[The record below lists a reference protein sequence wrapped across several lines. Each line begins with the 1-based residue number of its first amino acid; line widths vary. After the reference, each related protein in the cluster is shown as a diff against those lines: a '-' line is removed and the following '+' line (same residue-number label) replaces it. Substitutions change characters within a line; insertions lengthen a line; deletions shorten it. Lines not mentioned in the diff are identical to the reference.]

1 MNTHT
6 GRVFVTAVVSVFV
19 LARAVAAGPI
29 SAAPASL
36 HTVDLAAAIALALD
50 HHPGLRAAA
59 EEVAASEADVI
70 QAGRRPNPELAWLRE
85 GHRAGSRT
93 TTFQVNQPI
102 ELGGKRA
109 ARIAV
114 AEGALAVAGGQQQER
129 RQALRADVIAAFYA
143 ALGARERQQ
152 LAQATLELA
161 GKGVDAVDR
170 RVKAGKVSPID
181 AGKARLA
188 QADAR
193 LDETRADADA
203 AIALAR
209 LHALTGQAVAPREDA
224 APLPEPGPLPAVQ
237 AAAADSPAVR
247 HARRQL
253 ALQQANVG
261 LARANRLPDL
271 TLTVGSQRD
280 EQLGGRQAVVGLA
293 VPLPLFDR
301 NDGNVAAAQARIRQA
316 EAALQAAELA
326 TRNEVTAAWL
336 RYRQA
341 RDEALAL
348 ERDVVAEA
356 RAVYESTLRGFDFGK
371 FSYLDVLDAQR
382 TWFGA
387 RARRLQAT
395 QEAWQ
400 AHAALL
406 RLTPHEENRP

>member
-6 GRVFVTAVVSVFV
+6 GRVFVTAVVSAFV
-19 LARAVAAGPI
+19 LARAVAAGPV
-29 SAAPASL
+29 SAAPAPL
-36 HTVDLAAAIALALD
+36 QAVELPAAIALALD

-59 EEVAASEADVI
+59 EDVAATEADVI

-93 TTFQVNQPI
+93 TTLQVNQPI

-114 AEGALAVAGGQQQER
+114 AEGALAVAGGAQQER
-129 RQALRADVIAAFYA
+129 RQSLRADVIAAYYA
-143 ALGARERQQ
+143 ALGARERLQQ
-152 LAQATLELA
+152 AQATFELA
-161 GKGVDAVDR
+161 GKGLAAVDR
-170 RVKAGKVSPID
+170 RVAAGKVSPID

-193 LDETRADADA
+193 LDEARAQADL
-203 AIALAR
+203 AIALAS
-209 LHALTGQAVAPREDA
+209 LQTLTGHAVEPKGGT
-224 APLPEPGPLPAVQ
+224 APLPDPGPLPALQ
-237 AAAADSPAVR
+237 AAAADGPAVR

-253 ALQQANVG
+253 ALRQAQVA
-261 LARANRLPDL
+261 LERANRLPDV

-301 NDGNVAAAQARIRQA
+301 NSGNVAAARARTRQA
-316 EAALQAAELA
+316 EASLQASELA
-326 TRNEVTAAWL
+326 AQGEATAAWL

-341 RDEALAL
+341 RDEALVL
-348 ERDVVAEA
+348 ERDVVTEA

-371 FSYLDVLDAQR
+371 FGYLDVLDAQR

-387 RARRLQAT
+387 RARHLQAT
-395 QEAWQ
+395 QDAWQ

-406 RLTPHEENRP
+406 RLTPHEET